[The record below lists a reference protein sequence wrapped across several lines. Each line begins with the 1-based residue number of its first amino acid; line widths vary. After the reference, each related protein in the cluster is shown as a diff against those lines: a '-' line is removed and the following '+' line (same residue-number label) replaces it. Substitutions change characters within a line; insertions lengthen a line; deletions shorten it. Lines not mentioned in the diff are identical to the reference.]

1 MGRFFADEDFD
12 TEIGQTLAQLGHDL
26 DGVVNRGLGNKGTTD
41 DEVLTLAAGEG
52 RILLT
57 HNRRHFVRLHR
68 IAPSHA
74 GIVVCSQRGPPEEMA
89 GTIDRLLR
97 ELGSF
102 AGRLVRV
109 NLGVQTVA

>member
-12 TEIGQTLAQLGHDL
+12 SEIGTALARLGHDL
-26 DGVVNRGLGNKGTTD
+26 DGVVRRGLGNNGTTD
-41 DEVLTLAAGEG
+41 DEVLALAAGEG

-68 IAPSHA
+68 TTPSHA
-74 GIVVCSQRGPPEEMA
+74 GIVVCSQRGEREEMA
-89 GTIDRLLR
+89 GTIDRLLS

-102 AGRLVRV
+102 SGRLVRV
-109 NLGVQTVA
+109 NLRSHAVE